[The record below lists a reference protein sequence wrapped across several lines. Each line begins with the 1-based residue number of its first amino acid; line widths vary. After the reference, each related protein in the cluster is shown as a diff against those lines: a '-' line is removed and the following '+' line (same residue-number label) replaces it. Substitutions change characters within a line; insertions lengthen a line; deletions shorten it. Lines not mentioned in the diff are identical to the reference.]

1 MRGGIGEGDGVRREK
16 ACIGATC
23 GVRHVLVRL
32 PQLGQHVLGGFA
44 QNLEIANDCILG
56 LRVIEELTVP
66 HCCVVEDSVD
76 GIPHMRKIHAV
87 IFQSNFLSGNH
98 LEIQCRIN

>member
-1 MRGGIGEGDGVRREK
+1 MHRCDVQRAAYGTFSCVCRNSANTFLAASPRIS
-16 ACIGATC
+16 
-23 GVRHVLVRL
+23 RL
-32 PQLGQHVLGGFA
+32 RTTASWVF
-44 QNLEIANDCILG
+44 
-56 LRVIEELTVP
+56 VIEELTLP